1 MFLYILLAILIFGLL
16 IMIHECGHYIAAR
29 IFHVEIT
36 EFAIG
41 MGPKVLSKKSKK
53 TGIRYSIRLLPF
65 GGFVS
70 MRGELDES
78 TDDGEP
84 ENPFAH
90 EAIPRAVPSLNP
102 GIVRQETL
110 PAEPDVIILPPKP
123 GDEDYVI
130 NYGNTLISRP
140 GWQRLI
146 VHAAGALMNI
156 TLAFILTLILTLWI
170 RVGGTQIAEFDDP
183 LIDENGNEITS
194 STVLKPNDTILSVN
208 GHKVRISD
216 QLYYQIMREGYKG
229 EALDLLVLHE
239 NGEKEHL
246 LVTFP
251 TVTEQGTTFG
261 SADFKVYAVRKNFG
275 TVVSQ
280 TFWKSTYVVQMI
292 WESLFDVVTGRYSI
306 NAVSGPVGTAGAI
319 TEAAR
324 SGGATL
330 LYLTL
335 IISMNLG
342 IFNLL
347 PIPPLDGGHLVY
359 TAVEMISRRRLPG
372 KVTGAIDA
380 AGALIF
386 FGFLLF
392 ITVKD
397 ILAFF

>member
-1 MFLYILLAILIFGLL
+1 MVLYILLAILVFGLL
-16 IMIHECGHYIAAR
+16 IMIHECGHYVAAR
-29 IFHVEIT
+29 IFRVEID

-70 MRGELDES
+70 MRGELDE
-78 TDDGEP
+78 GEKDEYQP

-90 EAIPRAVPSLNP
+90 EAVPR
-102 GIVRQETL
+102 
-110 PAEPDVIILPPKP
+110 EPEVKEPPKP

-146 VHAAGALMNI
+146 VHAAGATMNI
-156 TLAFILTLILTLWI
+156 LLAFVLTLILTLII
-170 RVGGTQIAEFDDP
+170 RVGGTQIAEFTDP
-183 LIDENGNEITS
+183 VTDADGNEITTS
-194 STVLKPNDTILSVN
+194 GVLAVNDTILSVN

-229 EALDLLVLHE
+229 EPLDLYVKHE

-246 LVTFP
+246 SVTFP
-251 TVTEQGTTFG
+251 TVTEQGTTLG
-261 SADFKVYAVRKNFG
+261 TADFRVYAVRKDFP
-275 TVVSQ
+275 TVVGQ

-292 WESLFDVVTGRYSI
+292 WESLYDIVTGRYSI

-319 TEAAR
+319 TEAAK
-324 SGGATL
+324 SGASTL

-347 PIPPLDGGHLVY
+347 PIPPLDGGHLAY
-359 TAVEMISRRRLPG
+359 TVIEMISRRRLPG
-372 KVTGAIDA
+372 KVTGTIDA
-380 AGALIF
+380 VGALLF

-397 ILAFF
+397 VLAFF

>member
-70 MRGELDES
+70 MRGELDEA
-78 TDDGEP
+78 TEEKEP

-90 EAIPRAVPSLNP
+90 EAVPH
-102 GIVRQETL
+102 ETVKT
-110 PAEPDVIILPPKP
+110 EQKEPPKP

-156 TLAFILTLILTLWI
+156 TLAFILTFILTLWI
-170 RVGGTQIAEFDDP
+170 RVGGTQIAEFDEP

-194 STVLKPNDTILSVN
+194 STVLKQNDTVLSVN

-216 QLYYQIMREGYKG
+216 QLYYQIMREGYRG
-229 EALDLLVLHE
+229 EALDLFVLHE

-246 LVTFP
+246 FVTFP

-275 TVVSQ
+275 TVVKQ

-347 PIPPLDGGHLVY
+347 PLPPLDGGHLAY
-359 TAVEMISRRRLPG
+359 TVVEMISRRRLPG

-380 AGALIF
+380 AGALLF
-386 FGFLLF
+386 FGLLLF
-392 ITVKD
+392 VTVKD
-397 ILAFF
+397 ILSFF

>member
-1 MFLYILLAILIFGLL
+1 MVLYILLAILIFGLL
-16 IMIHECGHYIAAR
+16 IMIHEFGHYIAAR
-29 IFHVEIT
+29 IFKVEIT

-53 TGIRYSIRLLPF
+53 TGIRYSLRLLPF

-70 MRGELDES
+70 MRGELDE
-78 TDDGEP
+78 GEGGANEP

-90 EAIPRAVPSLNP
+90 EAVPHEVAVK
-102 GIVRQETL
+102 E
-110 PAEPDVIILPPKP
+110 PPKP

-130 NYGNTLISRP
+130 NYGNALIDRP

-146 VHAAGALMNI
+146 VHAAGATMNVL
-156 TLAFILTLILTLWI
+156 LAFFLTLILTLWI
-170 RVGGTQIAEFDDP
+170 RVGGTQIAEFSDP
-183 LIDENGNEITS
+183 VVDENGNEITS
-194 STVLKPNDTILSVN
+194 STVLKQNDTILSVN
-208 GHKVRISD
+208 GHKVHISD
-216 QLYYQIMREGYKG
+216 QLYYQIMREGYRG
-229 EALDLLVLHE
+229 EPLDLYVEHE
-239 NGEKEHL
+239 NGEREHL
-246 LVTFP
+246 FVTFP
-251 TVTEQGTTFG
+251 TVNEQGTTLG
-261 SADFKVYAVRKNFG
+261 SADFLVYAVRKDFP
-275 TVVSQ
+275 TVVKQ
-280 TFWKSTYVVQMI
+280 TFWKSTYVVEMI
-292 WESLFDVVTGRYSI
+292 WESLFDIVTGRYSI

-319 TEAAR
+319 TEAAK

-347 PIPPLDGGHLVY
+347 PLPPLDGGHLTY
-359 TAVEMISRRRLPG
+359 TVIEMISRRRLPG

-380 AGALIF
+380 VGALLF
-386 FGFLLF
+386 FGLLLF

>member
-70 MRGELDES
+70 MRGELDEA
-78 TDDGEP
+78 TEEKEP

-90 EAIPRAVPSLNP
+90 EAIPH
-102 GIVRQETL
+102 ETVKT
-110 PAEPDVIILPPKP
+110 EQKEPPKP

-156 TLAFILTLILTLWI
+156 TLAFILTFILTLWI
-170 RVGGTQIAEFDDP
+170 RVGGTQIAEFDEP

-194 STVLKPNDTILSVN
+194 STVLKQNDTILSVN

-229 EALDLLVLHE
+229 EPLDVYVKHE

-246 LVTFP
+246 SVTFP

-275 TVVSQ
+275 TVVKQ

-347 PIPPLDGGHLVY
+347 PLPPLDGGHLAY
-359 TAVEMISRRRLPG
+359 TVVEMISRKRLPG

-380 AGALIF
+380 AGALLF
-386 FGFLLF
+386 FGLLLF
-392 ITVKD
+392 VTVKD
-397 ILAFF
+397 ILSFF

>member
-1 MFLYILLAILIFGLL
+1 MVLYILLAILVFGLL
-16 IMIHECGHYIAAR
+16 IMIHEFGHYVAAR
-29 IFHVEIT
+29 IFKVEID

-70 MRGELDES
+70 MRGELDEK
-78 TDDGEP
+78 TEEDGEP

-90 EAIPRAVPSLNP
+90 EAVPH
-102 GIVRQETL
+102 
-110 PAEPDVIILPPKP
+110 EPEIKTPKEPPKP

-146 VHAAGALMNI
+146 VHAAGATMNI
-156 TLAFILTLILTLWI
+156 LLAFVLTLILTLII
-170 RVGGTQIAEFDDP
+170 RVGGTQIAEFSDP
-183 LIDENGNEITS
+183 VTDADGNEITS
-194 STVLKPNDTILSVN
+194 SSVLKVNDTVLSVN

-216 QLYYQIMREGYKG
+216 QLYYQIMREGYRG
-229 EALDLLVLHE
+229 EPLDLLVKHE

-246 LVTFP
+246 FVTFP
-251 TVTEQGTTFG
+251 TVTEQGVVLG
-261 SADFKVYAVRKNFG
+261 SADFKVFAVKKTPG
-275 TVVSQ
+275 TVIGQ
-280 TFWKSTYVVQMI
+280 TFWKSTYVVEMI
-292 WESLFDVVTGRYSI
+292 WESLYDVVTGRYSI

-347 PIPPLDGGHLVY
+347 PIPPLDGGHLAY
-359 TAVEMISRRRLPG
+359 TVIEMISRRRLPG

-380 AGALIF
+380 AGAIVF

-397 ILAFF
+397 VLAFF

>member
-78 TDDGEP
+78 SADGEP

-90 EAIPRAVPSLNP
+90 EAVPH
-102 GIVRQETL
+102 ETVKT
-110 PAEPDVIILPPKP
+110 EQKEPPKP

-183 LIDENGNEITS
+183 PIDENGNEITS
-194 STVLKPNDTILSVN
+194 STVLKQNDTILSVN

-246 LVTFP
+246 AVTFP

-261 SADFKVYAVRKNFG
+261 AADFKVYAVRKNLG
-275 TVVSQ
+275 TVVKQ

-347 PIPPLDGGHLVY
+347 PLPPLDGGHLAY
-359 TAVEMISRRRLPG
+359 TVVEMISRRRLPG

-380 AGALIF
+380 AGALLF
-386 FGFLLF
+386 FGLLLF
-392 ITVKD
+392 VTVKD
-397 ILAFF
+397 ILSFF

>member
-1 MFLYILLAILIFGLL
+1 MVLYILLAILVFGLL
-16 IMIHECGHYIAAR
+16 IMIHEFGHYVAAR
-29 IFHVEIT
+29 IFKVEIT

-70 MRGELDES
+70 MRGELDEKEEN
-78 TDDGEP
+78 GES

-90 EAIPRAVPSLNP
+90 EAVPH
-102 GIVRQETL
+102 ETEIKS
-110 PAEPDVIILPPKP
+110 PKEPPKP
-123 GDEDYVI
+123 GDENYVV

-146 VHAAGALMNI
+146 VHAAGATMNI
-156 TLAFILTLILTLWI
+156 LLAFVLTLILTLWI
-170 RVGGTQIAEFDDP
+170 RIGGTQIAEFDPPRTDA
-183 LIDENGNEITS
+183 DGNPVPTS
-194 STVLKPNDTILSVN
+194 SDVLSVNDTVLSVN
-208 GHKVRISD
+208 GHRVRISD

-229 EALDLLVLHE
+229 EALDLCVRHE

-246 LVTFP
+246 FVTFP
-251 TVTEQGTTFG
+251 TDVSQGVTFG
-261 SADFKVYAVRKNFG
+261 AADFKVYAVRKSFP

-280 TFWKSTYVVQMI
+280 TFWKSIYVVQMI

-319 TEAAR
+319 TEAAK

-347 PIPPLDGGHLVY
+347 PIPPLDGGHLAY
-359 TAVEMISRRRLPG
+359 TAIEMISRRRLPG
-372 KVTGAIDA
+372 RVTGAIDA
-380 AGALIF
+380 AGAIIF

>member
-1 MFLYILLAILIFGLL
+1 MVLYILLAILIFGLL
-16 IMIHECGHYIAAR
+16 IMIHEFGHYIAAR
-29 IFHVEIT
+29 IFKVEIT

-53 TGIRYSIRLLPF
+53 TGIRYSLRLLPF

-70 MRGELDES
+70 MRGELDE
-78 TDDGEP
+78 GEGGANEP

-90 EAIPRAVPSLNP
+90 EAVPHEVAVK
-102 GIVRQETL
+102 E
-110 PAEPDVIILPPKP
+110 PPKP

-130 NYGNTLISRP
+130 NYGNALIDRP

-146 VHAAGALMNI
+146 VHAAGATMNVL
-156 TLAFILTLILTLWI
+156 LAFFLTLILTLWI
-170 RVGGTQIAEFDDP
+170 RVGGTQIAEFSDP
-183 LIDENGNEITS
+183 VVDENGNEITS
-194 STVLKPNDTILSVN
+194 STVLKRNDTVLSVN
-208 GHKVRISD
+208 GHKVHISD
-216 QLYYQIMREGYKG
+216 QLYYQIMREGYRG
-229 EALDLLVLHE
+229 EPLDLYVEHE
-239 NGEKEHL
+239 NGEREHL
-246 LVTFP
+246 FVTFP
-251 TVTEQGTTFG
+251 TVNEQGTTLG
-261 SADFKVYAVRKNFG
+261 SADFLVYAVRKDFP
-275 TVVSQ
+275 TVVKQ
-280 TFWKSTYVVQMI
+280 TFWKSTYVVEMI
-292 WESLFDVVTGRYSI
+292 WESLFDIVTGRYSI

-319 TEAAR
+319 TEAAK

-347 PIPPLDGGHLVY
+347 PLPPLDGGHLTY
-359 TAVEMISRRRLPG
+359 TVIEMISRRRLPG

-380 AGALIF
+380 VGALLF
-386 FGFLLF
+386 FGLLLF

>member
-70 MRGELDES
+70 MRGELDEA
-78 TDDGEP
+78 TEEKEP

-90 EAIPRAVPSLNP
+90 EAVPH
-102 GIVRQETL
+102 ETVKT
-110 PAEPDVIILPPKP
+110 EQKEPPKP

-146 VHAAGALMNI
+146 VHAAGALMNV

-170 RVGGTQIAEFDDP
+170 RVGGTQIAEFDEP

-194 STVLKPNDTILSVN
+194 STVLKQNDTILSVN

-216 QLYYQIMREGYKG
+216 QLYYQIMREGYRG
-229 EALDLLVLHE
+229 EALDLFVLHE

-246 LVTFP
+246 FVTFP

-275 TVVSQ
+275 TVVKQ

-347 PIPPLDGGHLVY
+347 PLPPLDGGHLAY
-359 TAVEMISRRRLPG
+359 TVVEMISRRRLPG

-380 AGALIF
+380 AGALLF
-386 FGFLLF
+386 FGLLLF
-392 ITVKD
+392 VTVKD

>member
-1 MFLYILLAILIFGLL
+1 MVLYILLAILVFGLL

-29 IFHVEIT
+29 IFRVEID

-41 MGPKVLSKKSKK
+41 MGPKVLSKRSKK

-70 MRGELDES
+70 MRGELDEGEKDE
-78 TDDGEP
+78 TEP

-90 EAIPRAVPSLNP
+90 EAVPH
-102 GIVRQETL
+102 
-110 PAEPDVIILPPKP
+110 EPEVKEPPKP
-123 GDEDYVI
+123 GDEDYVV

-146 VHAAGALMNI
+146 VHAAGATMNI
-156 TLAFILTLILTLWI
+156 LLAFVLTLILTLII
-170 RVGGTQIAEFDDP
+170 RVGGTQIAEFTDP
-183 LIDENGNEITS
+183 VTDANGNEVSTS
-194 STVLKPNDTILSVN
+194 DVLSVNDTILSVN

-216 QLYYQIMREGYKG
+216 QLYYQIMREGYRG
-229 EALDLLVLHE
+229 EALDLYVRHE
-239 NGEKEHL
+239 NGEREHL

-251 TVTEQGTTFG
+251 TMTEQGVTLG
-261 SADFKVYAVRKNFG
+261 AADFKVFAVKKTFG
-275 TVVSQ
+275 TVVGQ
-280 TFWKSTYVVQMI
+280 TFWKSTYVVEMI
-292 WESLFDVVTGRYSI
+292 WESLFDVITGRYSI

-319 TEAAR
+319 TEAAK

-347 PIPPLDGGHLVY
+347 PIPPLDGGHLAY
-359 TAVEMISRRRLPG
+359 TVIEIVSRRRLPG
-372 KVTGAIDA
+372 KVTGTLDA
-380 AGALIF
+380 VGALLF
-386 FGFLLF
+386 FGLLLF

>member
-1 MFLYILLAILIFGLL
+1 MVLYILLAILIFGLL
-16 IMIHECGHYIAAR
+16 IMIHEFGHYLAAR
-29 IFHVEIT
+29 IFRVEIT

-70 MRGELDES
+70 MRGELDGGE
-78 TDDGEP
+78 TDKP

-90 EAIPRAVPSLNP
+90 EAVPR
-102 GIVRQETL
+102 ET
-110 PAEPDVIILPPKP
+110 ETKQPPQP
-123 GDEDYVI
+123 GDEEYVI

-146 VHAAGALMNI
+146 VHAAGASMNI
-156 TLAFILTLILTLWI
+156 LLAFVLTLILTLII
-170 RVGGTQIAEFDDP
+170 RVGGTQIAEFSDP
-183 LIDENGNEITS
+183 VPDADGNVVTS
-194 STVLKPNDTILSVN
+194 SAVLRVNDTILSVN

-216 QLYYQIMREGYKG
+216 QLYYQIMREGYRG
-229 EALDLLVLHE
+229 EALDLYVRHE
-239 NGEKEHL
+239 NGEREHL

-251 TVTEQGTTFG
+251 TMTEQGVTLG
-261 SADFKVYAVRKNFG
+261 AADFKVFAVKKTFG
-275 TVVSQ
+275 TVVGQ
-280 TFWKSTYVVQMI
+280 TFWKSTYVVEMI
-292 WESLFDVVTGRYSI
+292 WESLFDVITGRYSI

-347 PIPPLDGGHLVY
+347 PTPPLDGGHLAY
-359 TAVEMISRRRLPG
+359 TVIEIVSRRRLPG
-372 KVTGAIDA
+372 KVTGTLDA
-380 AGALIF
+380 VGALLF
-386 FGFLLF
+386 FGLLLF

>member
-70 MRGELDES
+70 MRGELDEA
-78 TDDGEP
+78 TEEKEP

-90 EAIPRAVPSLNP
+90 EAVPH
-102 GIVRQETL
+102 ETVKT
-110 PAEPDVIILPPKP
+110 EQKEPPKP

-170 RVGGTQIAEFDDP
+170 RVGGTQIAEFDEP

-194 STVLKPNDTILSVN
+194 STVLKQNDTVLSVN

-216 QLYYQIMREGYKG
+216 QLYYQIMREGYRG
-229 EALDLLVLHE
+229 EALDLFVLHE

-246 LVTFP
+246 FVTFP

-275 TVVSQ
+275 TVVKQ

-319 TEAAR
+319 TEAAK
-324 SGGATL
+324 SGASTL

-347 PIPPLDGGHLVY
+347 PIPPLDGGHLAY
-359 TAVEMISRRRLPG
+359 TVIEMISRRRLPG
-372 KVTGAIDA
+372 KVTGTIDA
-380 AGALIF
+380 VGALLF

-397 ILAFF
+397 VLAFF

>member
-41 MGPKVLSKKSKK
+41 MGPKILSKKSKK

-70 MRGELDES
+70 MRGELDDPTEK
-78 TDDGEP
+78 TEP

-90 EAIPRAVPSLNP
+90 EAVPR
-102 GIVRQETL
+102 ETEK
-110 PAEPDVIILPPKP
+110 PEPKEPPKP

-130 NYGNTLISRP
+130 NYGNALISRP

-146 VHAAGALMNI
+146 VHAAGATMNI
-156 TLAFILTLILTLWI
+156 LLAFILTLILTLWI
-170 RVGGTQIAEFDDP
+170 RVGGTQIAEFDEP
-183 LIDENGNEITS
+183 YVDENGNEITS
-194 STVLKPNDTILSVN
+194 STVLKQNDTILSVN

-216 QLYYQIMREGYKG
+216 QLYYQIMREGYRG
-229 EALDLLVLHE
+229 EPLDLYVKHE

-246 LVTFP
+246 SVTFP

-261 SADFKVYAVRKNFG
+261 TADFKVYAVRKNFG
-275 TVVSQ
+275 TVVKQ

-292 WESLFDVVTGRYSI
+292 WESLYDVVTGRYSI

-347 PIPPLDGGHLVY
+347 PIPPLDGGHLAY
-359 TAVEMISRRRLPG
+359 TVVEMISRRRIPG

-380 AGALIF
+380 AGAILF
-386 FGFLLF
+386 FGLLLF
-392 ITVKD
+392 VTVKD

>member
-1 MFLYILLAILIFGLL
+1 MVLYILLAILVFGLL

-29 IFHVEIT
+29 IFRVEID

-41 MGPKVLSKKSKK
+41 MGPKVLSKRSKK

-70 MRGELDES
+70 MRGELDEGEKDE
-78 TDDGEP
+78 TEP

-90 EAIPRAVPSLNP
+90 EAVPH
-102 GIVRQETL
+102 
-110 PAEPDVIILPPKP
+110 EPEVKEPPKP
-123 GDEDYVI
+123 GDENYVV

-146 VHAAGALMNI
+146 VHAAGATMNI
-156 TLAFILTLILTLWI
+156 LLAFVLTLILTLII
-170 RVGGTQIAEFDDP
+170 RVGGTQIAEFTDP
-183 LIDENGNEITS
+183 VTDANGNEVSTS
-194 STVLKPNDTILSVN
+194 DVLSVNDTILSVN

-229 EALDLLVLHE
+229 EPLDLFVKHE

-246 LVTFP
+246 FVVFP
-251 TVTEQGTTFG
+251 TVTEQGTTLG
-261 SADFKVYAVRKNFG
+261 TADFRVYAIRKNFS
-275 TVVSQ
+275 TVVGQ
-280 TFWKSTYVVQMI
+280 TFWKSTYVVEMI
-292 WESLFDVVTGRYSI
+292 WESLYDIVTGRYSI

-319 TEAAR
+319 TEAAK
-324 SGGATL
+324 SGASTL

-347 PIPPLDGGHLVY
+347 PIPPLDGGHLAY
-359 TAVEMISRRRLPG
+359 TVIEMISRRRLPG
-372 KVTGAIDA
+372 KVTGTLDAVGAI
-380 AGALIF
+380 LF

-397 ILAFF
+397 VLAFF

>member
-1 MFLYILLAILIFGLL
+1 MVLYILLAILIFGLL
-16 IMIHECGHYIAAR
+16 IMIHEFGHYVAAR
-29 IFHVEIT
+29 IFKVEIT

-41 MGPKVLSKKSKK
+41 MGPKLFSKKSKK

-70 MRGELDES
+70 MRGELDEE
-78 TDDGEP
+78 TAEYEP

-90 EAIPRAVPSLNP
+90 EAIPHERENQTPK
-102 GIVRQETL
+102 E
-110 PAEPDVIILPPKP
+110 PPKP

-130 NYGNTLISRP
+130 NYGNTLVSRP

-146 VHAAGALMNI
+146 VHAAGAAMNI
-156 TLAFILTLILTLWI
+156 LLAFILTLILTLWI
-170 RVGGTQIAEFDDP
+170 RVGGTQIAEFNPPATDGD
-183 LIDENGNEITS
+183 GNPVTS
-194 STVLKPNDTILSVN
+194 EGVLHENDTILSVN
-208 GHKVRISD
+208 GHKVHISD
-216 QLYYQIMREGYKG
+216 QLYYQIMREGYRG
-229 EALDLLVLHE
+229 EPLDLYVRHE
-239 NGEKEHL
+239 NGEKEHVF
-246 LVTFP
+246 VTFP
-251 TVTEQGTTFG
+251 TVTEQGVVFG
-261 SADFKVYAVRKNFG
+261 SADFKVYAVKKTFG

-280 TFWKSTYVVQMI
+280 TFWKSTYVVEMI
-292 WESLFDVVTGRYSI
+292 WESLYDVVTGRYSI

-319 TEAAR
+319 TEAAK

-347 PIPPLDGGHLVY
+347 PIPPLDGGHLTY
-359 TAVEMISRRRLPG
+359 TVIEMVSRRRLPG
-372 KVTGAIDA
+372 KVTGTIDA
-380 AGALIF
+380 VGALLF
-386 FGFLLF
+386 FGLLLF

>member
-41 MGPKVLSKKSKK
+41 MGPKILSKKSKK

-70 MRGELDES
+70 MRGELDDPTEK
-78 TDDGEP
+78 TEP

-90 EAIPRAVPSLNP
+90 EAVPH
-102 GIVRQETL
+102 ETVKT
-110 PAEPDVIILPPKP
+110 EQKEPPKP

-130 NYGNTLISRP
+130 NYGNALISRP

-146 VHAAGALMNI
+146 VHAAGATMNI
-156 TLAFILTLILTLWI
+156 LLAFILTLILTLWI
-170 RVGGTQIAEFDDP
+170 RVGGTQIAEFDEP
-183 LIDENGNEITS
+183 YVDENGNAITS
-194 STVLKPNDTILSVN
+194 STVLKQNDTILSVN
-208 GHKVRISD
+208 GHKVHISD

-229 EALDLLVLHE
+229 EPLDLYVKHE

-246 LVTFP
+246 SVTFP

-275 TVVSQ
+275 TVVKQ

-292 WESLFDVVTGRYSI
+292 WESLYDVVTGRYSI

-347 PIPPLDGGHLVY
+347 PLPPLDGGHLAY
-359 TAVEMISRRRLPG
+359 TVVEMISRRRIPG

-380 AGALIF
+380 AGAILF
-386 FGFLLF
+386 FGLLLF
-392 ITVKD
+392 VTVKD

>member
-90 EAIPRAVPSLNP
+90 EAVPHEAVKTE
-102 GIVRQETL
+102 QKE
-110 PAEPDVIILPPKP
+110 PPKP

-246 LVTFP
+246 SVTFP

-275 TVVSQ
+275 TVVKQ

-347 PIPPLDGGHLVY
+347 PLPPLDGGHLAY
-359 TAVEMISRRRLPG
+359 TVVEMISRRRLPG

-380 AGALIF
+380 AGALLF
-386 FGFLLF
+386 FGLLLF
-392 ITVKD
+392 VTVKD
-397 ILAFF
+397 ILSFF

>member
-41 MGPKVLSKKSKK
+41 MGPKVLSRKSKK

-90 EAIPRAVPSLNP
+90 EAVPHEAVK
-102 GIVRQETL
+102 T
-110 PAEPDVIILPPKP
+110 EPKEPPKP

-170 RVGGTQIAEFDDP
+170 RVGGTQIADFDDP

-194 STVLKPNDTILSVN
+194 STVLKQNDTILSVN

-251 TVTEQGTTFG
+251 TQTEQGTTFG
-261 SADFKVYAVRKNFG
+261 AADFKVYAVRKNFG
-275 TVVSQ
+275 TVVKQ

-347 PIPPLDGGHLVY
+347 PLPPLDGGHLAY
-359 TAVEMISRRRLPG
+359 TVVEMISRKRLPG

-380 AGALIF
+380 AGALLF
-386 FGFLLF
+386 FGLLLF
-392 ITVKD
+392 VTVKD
-397 ILAFF
+397 ILSFF

>member
-1 MFLYILLAILIFGLL
+1 
-16 IMIHECGHYIAAR
+16 
-29 IFHVEIT
+29 
-36 EFAIG
+36 
-41 MGPKVLSKKSKK
+41 
-53 TGIRYSIRLLPF
+53 
-65 GGFVS
+65 
-70 MRGELDES
+70 
-78 TDDGEP
+78 
-84 ENPFAH
+84 
-90 EAIPRAVPSLNP
+90 
-102 GIVRQETL
+102 
-110 PAEPDVIILPPKP
+110 
-123 GDEDYVI
+123 
-130 NYGNTLISRP
+130 
-140 GWQRLI
+140 
-146 VHAAGALMNI
+146 
-156 TLAFILTLILTLWI
+156 
-170 RVGGTQIAEFDDP
+170 
-183 LIDENGNEITS
+183 
-194 STVLKPNDTILSVN
+194 
-208 GHKVRISD
+208 
-216 QLYYQIMREGYKG
+216 MREGYKG
-229 EALDLLVLHE
+229 EPLDLLVRHE

-246 LVTFP
+246 FVTFP
-251 TVTEQGTTFG
+251 TATSQGVTFG
-261 SADFKVYAVRKNFG
+261 SADFKVYAVHKSFG

-347 PIPPLDGGHLVY
+347 PIPPLDGGHLAY

-380 AGALIF
+380 AGAIIF

>member
-1 MFLYILLAILIFGLL
+1 MVLYILLAILIFGLL
-16 IMIHECGHYIAAR
+16 IMIHEFGHYIAAR
-29 IFHVEIT
+29 IFRVEIT

-70 MRGELDES
+70 MRGELDEGK
-78 TDDGEP
+78 DENEP
-84 ENPFAH
+84 ENPFVH
-90 EAIPRAVPSLNP
+90 EAVPRE
-102 GIVRQETL
+102 IEKK
-110 PAEPDVIILPPKP
+110 DPPKP

-130 NYGNTLISRP
+130 NYGNALISRP

-156 TLAFILTLILTLWI
+156 LLAFVLTLILTLWI
-170 RVGGTQIAEFDDP
+170 RVGGTQIAEFTEP
-183 LIDENGNEITS
+183 EPDENGNVITS
-194 STVLKPNDTILSVN
+194 SDVLRVNDTVLSVN
-208 GHKVRISD
+208 GHRVLISD
-216 QLYYQIMREGYKG
+216 QLYYQIMREGYRG
-229 EALDLLVLHE
+229 EALDIYVRHE

-246 LVTFP
+246 TVTFP
-251 TVTEQGTTFG
+251 TVTESGVTVG
-261 SADFKVYAVRKNFG
+261 AADFKVYAVRKTFG
-275 TVVSQ
+275 TVVKQ
-280 TFWKSTYVVQMI
+280 TFWKSTYVVEMI
-292 WESLFDVVTGRYSI
+292 WESLYDIVTGRYSI
-306 NAVSGPVGTAGAI
+306 NAISGPVGTAGAI

-347 PIPPLDGGHLVY
+347 PLPPLDGGHLTY
-359 TAVEMISRRRLPG
+359 TVIEMISRRRLPG
-372 KVTGAIDA
+372 KVTGTIDA
-380 AGALIF
+380 VGAVLF
-386 FGFLLF
+386 FGLLLF

-397 ILAFF
+397 VLAFF

>member
-1 MFLYILLAILIFGLL
+1 MVLYILLAILVFGLL

-29 IFHVEIT
+29 IFRVEID

-41 MGPKVLSKKSKK
+41 MGPKVLSKRSKK

-70 MRGELDES
+70 MRGELDEGEKDE
-78 TDDGEP
+78 TEP

-90 EAIPRAVPSLNP
+90 EAVPH
-102 GIVRQETL
+102 
-110 PAEPDVIILPPKP
+110 EPEVKEPPKP
-123 GDEDYVI
+123 GDEDYVV

-146 VHAAGALMNI
+146 VHAAGATMNI
-156 TLAFILTLILTLWI
+156 LLAFVLTLILTLII
-170 RVGGTQIAEFDDP
+170 RVGGTQIAEFTDP
-183 LIDENGNEITS
+183 VTDADGNEITTS
-194 STVLKPNDTILSVN
+194 GVLAVNDTILSVN

-229 EALDLLVLHE
+229 EPLDLYVKHE

-246 LVTFP
+246 SVTFP
-251 TVTEQGTTFG
+251 TVTEQGTTLG
-261 SADFKVYAVRKNFG
+261 TADFRVYAVRKDFP
-275 TVVSQ
+275 TVVGQ

-292 WESLFDVVTGRYSI
+292 WESLYDIVTGRYSI

-319 TEAAR
+319 TEAAK
-324 SGGATL
+324 SGASTL

-347 PIPPLDGGHLVY
+347 PIPPLDGGHLAY
-359 TAVEMISRRRLPG
+359 TVIEMISRRRLPG
-372 KVTGAIDA
+372 KVTGTIDA
-380 AGALIF
+380 VGALLF

-397 ILAFF
+397 VLAFF

>member
-1 MFLYILLAILIFGLL
+1 M
-16 IMIHECGHYIAAR
+16 
-29 IFHVEIT
+29 
-36 EFAIG
+36 
-41 MGPKVLSKKSKK
+41 
-53 TGIRYSIRLLPF
+53 
-65 GGFVS
+65 
-70 MRGELDES
+70 
-78 TDDGEP
+78 
-84 ENPFAH
+84 
-90 EAIPRAVPSLNP
+90 
-102 GIVRQETL
+102 
-110 PAEPDVIILPPKP
+110 
-123 GDEDYVI
+123 
-130 NYGNTLISRP
+130 
-140 GWQRLI
+140 
-146 VHAAGALMNI
+146 
-156 TLAFILTLILTLWI
+156 
-170 RVGGTQIAEFDDP
+170 
-183 LIDENGNEITS
+183 
-194 STVLKPNDTILSVN
+194 
-208 GHKVRISD
+208 
-216 QLYYQIMREGYKG
+216 
-229 EALDLLVLHE
+229 
-239 NGEKEHL
+239 
-246 LVTFP
+246 TFP
-251 TVTEQGTTFG
+251 TATSQGVTFG
-261 SADFKVYAVRKNFG
+261 SADFKVYAVHKSFG
-275 TVVSQ
+275 TVVKQ

-347 PIPPLDGGHLVY
+347 PIPPLDGGHLAY

>member
-1 MFLYILLAILIFGLL
+1 MILYILLAILIFGLL
-16 IMIHECGHYIAAR
+16 IMIHEFGHYVAAR
-29 IFHVEIT
+29 IFRVEIT

-70 MRGELDES
+70 MRGELDEEDEDKPAS
-78 TDDGEP
+78 PFSSDAVPHEP
-84 ENPFAH
+84 ETPK
-90 EAIPRAVPSLNP
+90 E
-102 GIVRQETL
+102 
-110 PAEPDVIILPPKP
+110 PPKP

-130 NYGNTLISRP
+130 NYGNALITRP

-146 VHAAGALMNI
+146 VHAAGATMNI
-156 TLAFILTLILTLWI
+156 LLAFVLTLILTLII
-170 RVGGTQIAEFDDP
+170 RVGGTQIAEFSDP
-183 LIDENGNEITS
+183 VTDADGNEITS
-194 STVLKPNDTILSVN
+194 SSVLKVNDTVLAVN

-216 QLYYQIMREGYKG
+216 QLYYQIMREGYRG
-229 EALDLLVLHE
+229 EPLDLLVKHE

-246 LVTFP
+246 FVTFP
-251 TVTEQGTTFG
+251 TVTEQGVVLG
-261 SADFKVYAVRKNFG
+261 SADFKVFAVKKTPG
-275 TVVSQ
+275 TVIGQ
-280 TFWKSTYVVQMI
+280 TFWKSTYVVEMI
-292 WESLFDVVTGRYSI
+292 WESLYDVVTGRYSI

-347 PIPPLDGGHLVY
+347 PIPPLDGGHLAY
-359 TAVEMISRRRLPG
+359 TVIEMISRRRLPG

-380 AGALIF
+380 AGAIVF

-397 ILAFF
+397 VLAFF

>member
-1 MFLYILLAILIFGLL
+1 MVLYILLAILIFGLL

-29 IFHVEIT
+29 IFRVEIT

-41 MGPKVLSKKSKK
+41 MGPKVFSKKSKK

-70 MRGELDES
+70 MRGELDEEK
-78 TDDGEP
+78 DEGKDAYMP
-84 ENPFAH
+84 DNPFAH
-90 EAIPRAVPSLNP
+90 EAVPHEVE
-102 GIVRQETL
+102 IKE
-110 PAEPDVIILPPKP
+110 PPKP

-130 NYGNTLISRP
+130 NYGNALITRP

-146 VHAAGALMNI
+146 VHAAGATMNI
-156 TLAFILTLILTLWI
+156 LLALFLTLILTLWI
-170 RVGGTQIAEFDDP
+170 RVGGTQIAEFDPPATDA
-183 LIDENGNEITS
+183 DGNEITS
-194 STVLKPNDTILSVN
+194 STVLRVNDTILSVN

-216 QLYYQIMREGYKG
+216 QLYYQIMREGYRG
-229 EALDLLVLHE
+229 EPLDLYVRHE

-246 LVTFP
+246 SVAFP

-261 SADFKVYAVRKNFG
+261 TADFKVYAVRKTFG
-275 TVVSQ
+275 TVVKQ
-280 TFWKSTYVVQMI
+280 TFWKSTYVVEMI

-306 NAVSGPVGTAGAI
+306 DAVSGPVGTAGAI
-319 TEAAR
+319 TEAAK

-347 PIPPLDGGHLVY
+347 PLPPLDGGHLTY
-359 TAVEMISRRRLPG
+359 TVIEMFTRRRLPG

-380 AGALIF
+380 AGAILF
-386 FGFLLF
+386 FGILLF

>member
-41 MGPKVLSKKSKK
+41 MGPKILSKKSKK

-70 MRGELDES
+70 MRGELDDPTEK
-78 TDDGEP
+78 TEP

-90 EAIPRAVPSLNP
+90 EAVPRE
-102 GIVRQETL
+102 IEKT
-110 PAEPDVIILPPKP
+110 EPKEPPKP

-130 NYGNTLISRP
+130 NYGNALISRP

-146 VHAAGALMNI
+146 VHAAGATMNI
-156 TLAFILTLILTLWI
+156 LLAFILTLILTLWI
-170 RVGGTQIAEFDDP
+170 RVGGTQIAEFDEP
-183 LIDENGNEITS
+183 YVDENGNAITS
-194 STVLKPNDTILSVN
+194 STVLKQNDTILSVN

-229 EALDLLVLHE
+229 EPLDLYVKHE

-246 LVTFP
+246 SVTFP

-261 SADFKVYAVRKNFG
+261 TADFKVYAVRKSFG
-275 TVVSQ
+275 TVVKQ

-292 WESLFDVVTGRYSI
+292 WESLYDVVTGRYSI

-319 TEAAR
+319 TEAAK

-347 PIPPLDGGHLVY
+347 PIPPLDGGHLAY
-359 TAVEMISRRRLPG
+359 TVVEMISRRRIPG

-380 AGALIF
+380 AGAILF
-386 FGFLLF
+386 FGLLLF
-392 ITVKD
+392 VTVKD

>member
-1 MFLYILLAILIFGLL
+1 MVLYILLAILIFGLL
-16 IMIHECGHYIAAR
+16 IMIHEFGHYVAAR
-29 IFHVEIT
+29 IFRVEIT

-70 MRGELDES
+70 MRGELDE
-78 TDDGEP
+78 GE
-84 ENPFAH
+84 EDKSGNPFAR
-90 EAIPRAVPSLNP
+90 EAVPHEP
-102 GIVRQETL
+102 ET
-110 PAEPDVIILPPKP
+110 AKEPPKP

-130 NYGNTLISRP
+130 NYGNALISRP

-146 VHAAGALMNI
+146 VHAAGATMNI
-156 TLAFILTLILTLWI
+156 LFAFVLTLVLTLII
-170 RVGGTQIAEFDDP
+170 RVGGTQIAEFSDP
-183 LIDENGNEITS
+183 ATDADGNEITS
-194 STVLKPNDTILSVN
+194 SAALKVNDTVLSVN

-216 QLYYQIMREGYKG
+216 QLYYQIMREGYRG
-229 EALDLLVLHE
+229 EPLDLLVKHE

-246 LVTFP
+246 FVTFP
-251 TVTEQGTTFG
+251 TVNEQGVTLG
-261 SADFKVYAVRKNFG
+261 AADFKVFAVKKTFG
-275 TVVSQ
+275 TVIGQ
-280 TFWKSTYVVQMI
+280 TFWKSTYVVEMI
-292 WESLFDVVTGRYSI
+292 WESLYDVVTGRYSI
-306 NAVSGPVGTAGAI
+306 SAVSGPVGTAGAI

-347 PIPPLDGGHLVY
+347 PIPPLDGGHLAY
-359 TAVEMISRRRLPG
+359 TVIEMISRRRLPG

-380 AGALIF
+380 AGAIIF

-397 ILAFF
+397 VLAFF

>member
-1 MFLYILLAILIFGLL
+1 
-16 IMIHECGHYIAAR
+16 
-29 IFHVEIT
+29 
-36 EFAIG
+36 
-41 MGPKVLSKKSKK
+41 
-53 TGIRYSIRLLPF
+53 
-65 GGFVS
+65 
-70 MRGELDES
+70 MRGELDE
-78 TDDGEP
+78 GEKDEYQP

-90 EAIPRAVPSLNP
+90 EAVPR
-102 GIVRQETL
+102 
-110 PAEPDVIILPPKP
+110 EPEVKEPPKP

-146 VHAAGALMNI
+146 VHAAGATMNI
-156 TLAFILTLILTLWI
+156 LLAFVLTLILTLII
-170 RVGGTQIAEFDDP
+170 RVGGTQIAEFTDP
-183 LIDENGNEITS
+183 VTDADGNEITTS
-194 STVLKPNDTILSVN
+194 GVLAVNDTILSVN

-229 EALDLLVLHE
+229 EPLDLYIKHE

-246 LVTFP
+246 SVTFP
-251 TVTEQGTTFG
+251 TVTEQGTTLG
-261 SADFKVYAVRKNFG
+261 TADFRVYAVRKDFP
-275 TVVSQ
+275 TVVGQ

-292 WESLFDVVTGRYSI
+292 WESLYDIVTGRYSI

-319 TEAAR
+319 TEAAK
-324 SGGATL
+324 SGASTL

-347 PIPPLDGGHLVY
+347 PIPPLDGGHIAY
-359 TAVEMISRRRLPG
+359 TVIEMISRRRLPG
-372 KVTGAIDA
+372 KVTGTIDA
-380 AGALIF
+380 VGALLF

-397 ILAFF
+397 VLAFF

>member
-1 MFLYILLAILIFGLL
+1 MFLYILLAILVFGLL

-41 MGPKVLSKKSKK
+41 MGPKVFSKKSKK

-70 MRGELDES
+70 MRGELDEAEG
-78 TDDGEP
+78 DGEP

-90 EAIPRAVPSLNP
+90 EAVPH
-102 GIVRQETL
+102 ETENT
-110 PAEPDVIILPPKP
+110 EPKAPPKP

-130 NYGNTLISRP
+130 NYGNALISRP

-146 VHAAGALMNI
+146 VHAAGATMNI
-156 TLAFILTLILTLWI
+156 LLAFVLTLILTLWV

-194 STVLKPNDTILSVN
+194 STVLKQNDTILSVN

-229 EALDLLVLHE
+229 EALDLYVLHE

-246 LVTFP
+246 FVTFP
-251 TVTEQGTTFG
+251 TMTEQGTTFG
-261 SADFKVYAVRKNFG
+261 TADFKVYAVRKNFG
-275 TVVSQ
+275 TVVKQ

-347 PIPPLDGGHLVY
+347 PLPPLDGGHLVY
-359 TAVEMISRRRLPG
+359 TVIEMISRRRLPG

-380 AGALIF
+380 AGAFLF
-386 FGFLLF
+386 FGLLLF
-392 ITVKD
+392 VTVKD
-397 ILAFF
+397 VLSFF

>member
-1 MFLYILLAILIFGLL
+1 MILYILLAILIFGLL
-16 IMIHECGHYIAAR
+16 IMIHEFGHYVAAR
-29 IFHVEIT
+29 IFRVEIT

-41 MGPKVLSKKSKK
+41 MGPKVLSKRSKK

-70 MRGELDES
+70 MRGELDEEDEDKPAS
-78 TDDGEP
+78 PFSSDAVPHEP
-84 ENPFAH
+84 ETPK
-90 EAIPRAVPSLNP
+90 E
-102 GIVRQETL
+102 
-110 PAEPDVIILPPKP
+110 PPKP

-130 NYGNTLISRP
+130 NYGNALITRP

-146 VHAAGALMNI
+146 VHAAGATMNI
-156 TLAFILTLILTLWI
+156 LLAFVLTLILTLII
-170 RVGGTQIAEFDDP
+170 RVGGTQIAEFSDP
-183 LIDENGNEITS
+183 VTDADGNEITS
-194 STVLKPNDTILSVN
+194 SSVLKVNDTVLSVN

-216 QLYYQIMREGYKG
+216 QLYYQIMREGYRG
-229 EALDLLVLHE
+229 EPLDLLVKHE

-246 LVTFP
+246 FVTFP
-251 TVTEQGTTFG
+251 TVTEQGVVLG
-261 SADFKVYAVRKNFG
+261 SADFKVFAVKKTPG
-275 TVVSQ
+275 TVIGQ
-280 TFWKSTYVVQMI
+280 TFWKSTYVVEMI
-292 WESLFDVVTGRYSI
+292 WESLYDVVTGRYSI

-347 PIPPLDGGHLVY
+347 PIPPLDGGHLAY
-359 TAVEMISRRRLPG
+359 TVIEMISRRRLPG

-380 AGALIF
+380 AGAIVF

-397 ILAFF
+397 VLAFF

>member
-1 MFLYILLAILIFGLL
+1 MILYILLAILIFGLL

-29 IFHVEIT
+29 IFHVEIN

-41 MGPKVLSKKSKK
+41 MGPKILSKKSKK

-70 MRGELDES
+70 MRGELGEK
-78 TDDGEP
+78 DGGDP

-90 EAIPRAVPSLNP
+90 EAVPHES
-102 GIVRQETL
+102 EKK
-110 PAEPDVIILPPKP
+110 EPPQP
-123 GDEDYVI
+123 GDEDYVV
-130 NYGNTLISRP
+130 NYGNTLMSRP

-146 VHAAGALMNI
+146 VHAAGATMNI
-156 TLAFILTLILTLWI
+156 LLALILTLILTLLI
-170 RVGGTQIAEFDDP
+170 RVGGTEIAEFAEPATDAD
-183 LIDENGNEITS
+183 GNPVVS
-194 STVLKPNDTILSVN
+194 SSSILRVNDTVLSVN
-208 GHKVRISD
+208 GRKVHISD

-229 EALDLLVLHE
+229 EALDLYVRHE

-251 TVTEQGTTFG
+251 TVTEQGVTFG
-261 SADFKVYAVRKNFG
+261 TADFKVYAVKKTPG
-275 TVVSQ
+275 TVLKQ
-280 TFWKSTYVVQMI
+280 TFWKSTYVVEMI
-292 WESLFDVVTGRYSI
+292 WESLFDVITGRYSI
-306 NAVSGPVGTAGAI
+306 DAVSGPVGTAGAI
-319 TEAAR
+319 TEAAK

-359 TAVEMISRRRLPG
+359 TGIEMVSHRRLPG
-372 KVTGAIDA
+372 KVTGTIDA
-380 AGALIF
+380 VGAFLF
-386 FGFLLF
+386 FGLLLF

>member
-90 EAIPRAVPSLNP
+90 EAVPH
-102 GIVRQETL
+102 ETVKT
-110 PAEPDVIILPPKP
+110 EQKEPPKP

-194 STVLKPNDTILSVN
+194 STVLKQNDTILSVN

-229 EALDLLVLHE
+229 EALDLYVKHE

-246 LVTFP
+246 AVTFP

-261 SADFKVYAVRKNFG
+261 AADFKVYAVRKNFG
-275 TVVSQ
+275 TVVKQ

-347 PIPPLDGGHLVY
+347 PLPPLDGGHLAY
-359 TAVEMISRRRLPG
+359 TVVEMISRRRLPG

-380 AGALIF
+380 AGALLF
-386 FGFLLF
+386 FGLLLF
-392 ITVKD
+392 VTVKD
-397 ILAFF
+397 ILSFF

>member
-1 MFLYILLAILIFGLL
+1 MVLYILLAVLIFGLL

-29 IFHVEIT
+29 VFKVEIT
-36 EFAIG
+36 EFSIG

-70 MRGELDES
+70 MRGELDEAQE
-78 TDDGEP
+78 GEKT
-84 ENPFAH
+84 ENPFGY
-90 EAIPRAVPSLNP
+90 EAVP
-102 GIVRQETL
+102 RE
-110 PAEPDVIILPPKP
+110 EERKDPPKP
-123 GDEDYVI
+123 GDEDYVV

-146 VHAAGALMNI
+146 VHAAGALMNVL
-156 TLAFILTLILTLWI
+156 LAFVLTLILTLWI
-170 RVGGTQIAEFDDP
+170 RVGGTQIAEFDPSATDV
-183 LIDENGNEITS
+183 DGNPVTS
-194 STVLKPNDTILSVN
+194 QGVLQINDTILSVN
-208 GHKVRISD
+208 GHKVHISD
-216 QLYYQIMREGYKG
+216 QLYYQIMREGYRG
-229 EALDLLVLHE
+229 EPLDLYVRHE
-239 NGEKEHL
+239 SGEKEHVF
-246 LVTFP
+246 VTFP
-251 TVTEQGTTFG
+251 TVTEQGVVFG

-280 TFWKSTYVVQMI
+280 TFWKSTYVVEMI
-292 WESLFDVVTGRYSI
+292 WESLYDVVTGRYSI

-319 TEAAR
+319 TEAAK

-347 PIPPLDGGHLVY
+347 PIPPLDGGHLAY
-359 TAVEMISRRRLPG
+359 TVIEMVSRRRLPG
-372 KVTGAIDA
+372 KVTGTIDA
-380 AGALIF
+380 VGALLF
-386 FGFLLF
+386 FGLLLF

>member
-1 MFLYILLAILIFGLL
+1 MVLYILLAILVFGLL

-41 MGPKVLSKKSKK
+41 MGPKVFSKKSKK

-70 MRGELDES
+70 MRGELDEGS
-78 TDDGEP
+78 DEDGSS
-84 ENPFAH
+84 NPFGYEAVPH
-90 EAIPRAVPSLNP
+90 EAEVK
-102 GIVRQETL
+102 E
-110 PAEPDVIILPPKP
+110 PPKP

-130 NYGNTLISRP
+130 NYGNALISRP

-146 VHAAGALMNI
+146 VHAAGATMNI
-156 TLAFILTLILTLWI
+156 LLALFLTLILTLWI
-170 RVGGTQIAEFDDP
+170 RVGGTQIAEFDPPATDG
-183 LIDENGNEITS
+183 NGNEITS
-194 STVLKPNDTILSVN
+194 SDVLKVNDTILSVN
-208 GHKVRISD
+208 GHKVHISD
-216 QLYYQIMREGYKG
+216 QLYYQIMREGYRG
-229 EALDLLVLHE
+229 EPLDLYVRHE

-246 LVTFP
+246 SVAFP

-261 SADFKVYAVRKNFG
+261 TADFKVYAVRKDFG
-275 TVVSQ
+275 TVVKQ
-280 TFWKSTYVVQMI
+280 TFWKSTYVVEMI

-306 NAVSGPVGTAGAI
+306 DAVSGPVGTAGAI

-347 PIPPLDGGHLVY
+347 PLPPLDGGHLVY
-359 TAVEMISRRRLPG
+359 TVVEMITRRRLPG

-380 AGALIF
+380 AGAILF
-386 FGFLLF
+386 FGILLF

-397 ILAFF
+397 VLSFF

>member
-1 MFLYILLAILIFGLL
+1 MVLYILLAILIFGLL

-29 IFHVEIT
+29 IFRVEIT

-41 MGPKVLSKKSKK
+41 MGPKVFSKKSKK

-70 MRGELDES
+70 MRGELDEGQ
-78 TDDGEP
+78 DEELPD
-84 ENPFAH
+84 NPFAH
-90 EAIPRAVPSLNP
+90 EAVPH
-102 GIVRQETL
+102 E
-110 PAEPDVIILPPKP
+110 AEVKEPPKP

-130 NYGNTLISRP
+130 NYGNALISRP

-146 VHAAGALMNI
+146 VHAAGATMNI
-156 TLAFILTLILTLWI
+156 LLALFLTLILTLWI

-194 STVLKPNDTILSVN
+194 STVLKQNDTILSVN

-216 QLYYQIMREGYKG
+216 QLYYQIMREGYRG
-229 EALDLLVLHE
+229 EPLDLYVRHE

-246 LVTFP
+246 SVAFP

-261 SADFKVYAVRKNFG
+261 TADFKVYAVRKTFG
-275 TVVSQ
+275 TVVKQ
-280 TFWKSTYVVQMI
+280 TFWKSTYVVEMI

-306 NAVSGPVGTAGAI
+306 DAVSGPVGTAGAI

-347 PIPPLDGGHLVY
+347 PLPPLDGGHLTY
-359 TAVEMISRRRLPG
+359 TVIEMFTRRRLPG

-380 AGALIF
+380 AGAILF
-386 FGFLLF
+386 FGILLF

>member
-1 MFLYILLAILIFGLL
+1 MVLYILLAILIFGLL
-16 IMIHECGHYIAAR
+16 IMIHEFGHYVAAR
-29 IFHVEIT
+29 IFKVEIT

-70 MRGELDES
+70 MRGELDEK
-78 TDDGEP
+78 TEEDDEP

-90 EAIPRAVPSLNP
+90 EAVPH
-102 GIVRQETL
+102 
-110 PAEPDVIILPPKP
+110 EPEIKTPKEPPKP

-146 VHAAGALMNI
+146 VHAAGATMNI
-156 TLAFILTLILTLWI
+156 LLAFVLTLILTLWI

-183 LIDENGNEITS
+183 ATDADGNPVPAS
-194 STVLKPNDTILSVN
+194 SDVLKVNDTVLSVN
-208 GHKVRISD
+208 GHRVRISD

-229 EALDLLVLHE
+229 EPLDLYVRHE

-246 LVTFP
+246 FVTFP
-251 TVTEQGTTFG
+251 TATSQGVTFG
-261 SADFKVYAVRKNFG
+261 SADFKVYAVHKNFG

-347 PIPPLDGGHLVY
+347 PIPPLDGGHLAY